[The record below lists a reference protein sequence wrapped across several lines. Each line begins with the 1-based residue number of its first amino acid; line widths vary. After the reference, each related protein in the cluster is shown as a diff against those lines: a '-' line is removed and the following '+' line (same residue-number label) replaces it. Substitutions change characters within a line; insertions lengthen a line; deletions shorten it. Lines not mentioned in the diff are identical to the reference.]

1 MKVYT
6 ECTIK
11 QHHAGFDMFERGEL
25 SVSPDTSYED
35 LANLVYESELT
46 PLADALN
53 DPEFQAAGIED
64 IRGRIYNE
72 PAHIYVSLVDDD
84 ANDPKV
90 IYRGVEESEVA
101 QDFFE

>member
-11 QHHAGFDMFERGEL
+11 QHHAGFGLFERGEL
-25 SVSPDTSYED
+25 SVRPDTSYED
-35 LANLVYESELT
+35 IANLVCESELT
-46 PLADALN
+46 PLDDALH
-53 DPEFQAAGIED
+53 DPAYQAAGVED
-64 IRGRIYNE
+64 IRGRICNE
-72 PAHIYVSLVDDD
+72 PSHIYVSLVDDD